1 MYQLFVGEIGIPRRE
16 FLYEIKAWEARR
28 IVRGYR
34 KRDKLKHQLLAEVVY
49 ASIYMMRDPK
59 GKTVADLFPQ
69 FFEDEHTNNETQL
82 SDNEVKELQEELAAM
97 NAKNESGQ

>member
-1 MYQLFVGEIGIPRRE
+1 
-16 FLYEIKAWEARR
+16 
-28 IVRGYR
+28 
-34 KRDKLKHQLLAEVVY
+34 
-49 ASIYMMRDPK
+49 MMRDPK